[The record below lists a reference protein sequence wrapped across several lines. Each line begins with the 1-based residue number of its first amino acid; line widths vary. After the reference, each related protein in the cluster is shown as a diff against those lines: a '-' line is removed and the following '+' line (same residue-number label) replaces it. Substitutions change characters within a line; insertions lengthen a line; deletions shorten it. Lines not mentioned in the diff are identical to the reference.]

1 MFYKNQN
8 IEYQSQYKSN
18 LELIG
23 SLSNLFSN
31 SKIPYLYYRVAE
43 KIFCNAFV
51 ANDLSRGDISFDASK
66 DRMGIGLKTF
76 LEKNKKTMQKVAEF
90 NKDRALYKDKSP
102 KDIVKIIAYL
112 RNERI
117 LFAQNIASTDTN
129 LYHCIVRD
137 EQVFKIFEE
146 PMKLIDI
153 NQIHKVEMKKNSI
166 WFNDGESEYNFNLS
180 KSTLLKRF
188 YTHNILD
195 EFEVNILDN
204 PLEEL
209 EECLYEKRK
218 ELSEKNK
225 VIDTIYLPLY
235 GKGNTVSEKS
245 GLNQWNASGRK
256 RDINEIY
263 IPIPAK
269 IYKVNRNFFPSRD
282 VPFILTLPNQ
292 KKLTVKVCQDNRKAL
307 MSNPN
312 KALGEWLLRDV
323 LRLKEE
329 ELLTYQK
336 LQIIGIDSV
345 KIDKYSNGEYGI
357 NFSSIGSYEEFIDN
371 E

>member
-8 IEYQSQYKSN
+8 IEYQSQYKRS

-23 SLSNLFSN
+23 SLSNLFSD
-31 SKIPYLYYRVAE
+31 SKTPYLYYRVAE
-43 KIFCNAFV
+43 KIFCNAFT

-66 DRMGIGLKTF
+66 DGMGIGLKTF
-76 LEKNKKTMQKVAEF
+76 LENNKKTMQKVAEF
-90 NKDRALYKDKSP
+90 NKDRALYKDKNP
-102 KDIVKIIAYL
+102 KEIVEIIAYL

-117 LFAQNIASTDTN
+117 RLAQNITSSDTN

-137 EQVFKIFEE
+137 EQKFKIFEE
-146 PMKLIDI
+146 PMKLIEV
-153 NQIHKVEMKKNSI
+153 NQIHKIEMKKNSI
-166 WFNDGESEYNFNLS
+166 WFNDGESEYSFNLS

-188 YTHNILD
+188 YTENTLD

-204 PLEEL
+204 PLEDL
-209 EECLYEKRK
+209 KRCLYEKNK
-218 ELSEKNK
+218 EFSDKSK
-225 VIDTIYLPLY
+225 VMDSIYLPLY
-235 GKGNTVSEKS
+235 GKGKIVSKKS
-245 GLNQWNASGRK
+245 SLNQWNASGRK

-263 IPIPAK
+263 IQIPAK
-269 IYKVNRNFFPSRD
+269 IHKLKPSFFPSRD
-282 VPFILTLPNQ
+282 VPFILNLPNQ
-292 KKLTVKVCQDNRKAL
+292 KELAVKVCQDNRKAL

-312 KALGEWLLRDV
+312 KALGEWLLREV

-329 ELLTYQK
+329 EVLTYQK

-345 KIDKYSNGEYGI
+345 KIDKYTNGKYGI

>member
-1 MFYKNQN
+1 MFYKNQS
-8 IEYQSQYKSN
+8 IEYKARYKSS

-23 SLSNLFSN
+23 SLSNLFSD
-31 SKIPYLYYRVAE
+31 SKTPYLYYRVAE
-43 KIFCNAFV
+43 KIFCNAFM

-66 DRMGIGLKTF
+66 DGMGIGLKTF

-90 NKDRALYKDKSP
+90 NKDRILYKDKSP
-102 KDIVKIIAYL
+102 KKIVEIISYL

-117 LFAQNIASTDTN
+117 LFAQNIASTQSN
-129 LYHCIVRD
+129 FYHCIVRD

-153 NQIHKVEMKKNSI
+153 NQIQKVEMKQNSI

-188 YTHNILD
+188 YTKDTLD

-204 PLEEL
+204 PLEDL
-209 EECLYEKRK
+209 QKCLYEKSK
-218 ELSEKNK
+218 EFSDKSK
-225 VIDTIYLPLY
+225 VMDSIYLPLY
-235 GKGNTVSEKS
+235 GKGKIVSEKS
-245 GLNQWNASGRK
+245 SLNQWNASGRK

-263 IPIPAK
+263 IQIPAK
-269 IYKVNRNFFPSRD
+269 IHKLKPNFFPSYN
-282 VPFILTLPNQ
+282 VPFVLNLPN
-292 KKLTVKVCQDNRKAL
+292 KKELTAKVCQDNRKAL

-312 KALGEWLLRDV
+312 KALGQWLLREV

-329 ELLTYQK
+329 ELLTYKK
-336 LQIIGIDSV
+336 LQILGIDSV
-345 KIDKYSNGEYGI
+345 KIDKYTNGAYGI
-357 NFSSIGSYEEFIDN
+357 SFSSIGSFEEFIDN